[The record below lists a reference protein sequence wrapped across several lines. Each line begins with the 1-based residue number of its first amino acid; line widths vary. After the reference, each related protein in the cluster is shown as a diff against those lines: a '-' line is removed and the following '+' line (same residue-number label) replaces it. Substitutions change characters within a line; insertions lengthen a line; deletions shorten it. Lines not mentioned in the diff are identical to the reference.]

1 MKRSQINAIIEDIK
15 DFINKHQFSLPPFAY
30 WTPEDWQSKGE
41 ACQEIVA
48 AGLGWDIIDFGSGNF
63 REIGLALF
71 TIRNGVFGN
80 KNYPKCY
87 CEKLLIVGE
96 NQITPAHHHRV
107 KMEDIINRGGGNLLI
122 EVRNVSVQGEFLD
135 TPVIVSVDGQ
145 VKRYAAGDV
154 VRLTPGE
161 SITLTP
167 YLHHKFWAEES
178 CGTVLSG
185 EVSMVNDDVND
196 NVFIPEMPR
205 FPGIEE
211 DEAPLHL
218 LCNDYAKFGI
228 LS

>member
-1 MKRSQINAIIEDIK
+1 MKRSEINTVIREIK
-15 DFINKHQFSLPPFAY
+15 DLINEYPFNLPPFAY
-30 WTPEDWQSKGE
+30 WTPEDWATKGE
-41 ACQEIVA
+41 ECREILD

-63 REIGLALF
+63 RETGLALF

-80 KNYPKCY
+80 VNYPKSY

-96 NQITPAHHHRV
+96 NQITPAHHHQL
-107 KMEDIINRGGGNLLI
+107 KMEDIINRGGGNLLV
-122 EVRNVSVQGEFLD
+122 EVRNVSPQGKFLD
-135 TPVIVSVDGQ
+135 TPVIVSLDGQ
-145 VKRYAAGDV
+145 AKEYAAGDI

-167 YLHHKFWAEES
+167 YLHHKFWAEAGS
-178 CGTVLSG
+178 GTAILG

-196 NVFIPEMPR
+196 NVFIPEVPR
-205 FPGIEE
+205 FPGVEE

-228 LS
+228 LE